1 MATRETGGA
10 AHSTASSS
18 SKRRFTITDTG
29 YLVVFILL
37 VVSYIVSALQ
47 ESVQASPLALV
58 LQLVS
63 VVVIFR
69 VARVNVIAIRV
80 VDVII
85 VISLILVIAA
95 WWVSWAAEFD
105 RQWLDILLSAASAVF
120 YLVTPVVIIQDQL
133 RRKTVDIQTLIASI
147 SAYLLIAMFF
157 TFLFNLISL
166 IEPGR
171 TFGEPKP
178 ESLSA
183 QLFYSFTTITT
194 IGKSALGPVT
204 ALGQSLTVAE
214 VTIGQL
220 FLVVAVAKVV
230 NDWTPMSTRK
240 LAAQVA
246 RDAERDEARD
256 RARDAERDA
265 ARDAARDTER
275 SGTGSSSSAPSSAQP
290 PVPPASTPPSAT
302 PPPGGTPPT
311 GTA

>member
-1 MATRETGGA
+1 MQQNSEGQPRQATAETRSA
-10 AHSTASSS
+10 AHSRGGAS
-18 SKRRFTITDTG
+18 SKRRFTLTDTG

-37 VVSYIVSALQ
+37 TVSYIVSALQ
-47 ESVQASPLALV
+47 ESVQASPLALI

-69 VARVNVIAIRV
+69 VARVNAIAIRV
-80 VDVII
+80 VDIII
-85 VISLILVIAA
+85 VISLVLVIAA

-157 TFLFNLISL
+157 TFLFNLIGL
-166 IEPGR
+166 IDPGR
-171 TFGEPKP
+171 TFGEAKP

-214 VTIGQL
+214 VVIGQL

-230 NDWTPMSTRK
+230 NDWTPTSARK

-246 RDAERDEARD
+246 RDEERDESRD

-265 ARDAARDTER
+265 ARDAEHDAGHGD
-275 SGTGSSSSAPSSAQP
+275 A
-290 PVPPASTPPSAT
+290 
-302 PPPGGTPPT
+302 PT
-311 GTA
+311 GTAQET

>member
-1 MATRETGGA
+1 MQQNSEGRPQSATAEMHSA
-10 AHSTASSS
+10 AHSKGSSS
-18 SKRRFTITDTG
+18 SKRRFTLTDTG

-47 ESVQASPLALV
+47 ESVQASPLALI

-85 VISLILVIAA
+85 IISLILVIAA

-120 YLVTPVVIIQDQL
+120 YLVTPIVIIQDQL
-133 RRKTVDIQTLIASI
+133 RRKKVDIQTLIASI
-147 SAYLLIAMFF
+147 TAYLLIAMFF
-157 TFLFNLISL
+157 TFLFNLIGL

-230 NDWTPMSTRK
+230 NDWTPTSTRK

-246 RDAERDEARD
+246 RDTERDEARD
-256 RARDAERDA
+256 KARDAERDA
-265 ARDAARDTER
+265 ARDAEHDAGR
-275 SGTGSSSSAPSSAQP
+275 GAASSPQPPAPSAG
-290 PVPPASTPPSAT
+290 A
-302 PPPGGTPPT
+302 GPT
-311 GTA
+311 DTA